1 MTTPRFHVF
10 VCTHR
15 RSEGHPRGSCGA
27 KGGEKV
33 FDAFAQALIRRNAQN
48 RIALTS
54 TNCLGPCNAGANVLI
69 YPGSIMYSWVE
80 AEDAERIVQDHL
92 LEGKPWTE
100 KLTPAELW

>member
-1 MTTPRFHVF
+1 MSTPLFHVF

-48 RIALTS
+48 HIALTS
-54 TNCLGPCNAGANVLI
+54 THCLGPCNAGVNVLI

-92 LEGKPWTE
+92 LGGKPWTE